1 MVPSVGRKSDAEIAK
16 MRSAGRIVA
25 EVLALVEE
33 SLAPGIS
40 TADIDSMAERH
51 IRAAGGI
58 PSFLGYL
65 GGRRYDAS
73 HPHAYKATTCISI
86 DHEIVHGIPGRR
98 TIARG
103 QVVSVDVGVI
113 YDGWNGDG
121 ARTFVCGGREAGSAQ
136 ALALIDATRLAL
148 MAGIG
153 AALPG
158 ARVRDIGAAVEAVGR
173 EGGFGIVRGYGGH
186 GIGEQ
191 MHEDPSVLNFAT
203 DYPDA
208 RVVLEPG
215 MCLAIEPMFT
225 AGGERTKTLR
235 DGWTVVT
242 ADRSLAAHF
251 EHTIAVR
258 ADGPE
263 ILTRV

>member
-1 MVPSVGRKSDAEIAK
+1 MEITRKSAAEIAK

-33 SLAPGIS
+33 ALVPGIS
-40 TADIDSMAERH
+40 TAEIDRMAERH

-86 DHEIVHGIPGRR
+86 DHEIVHGIPGNRE
-98 TIARG
+98 IKRG
-103 QVVSVDVGVI
+103 AVVSVDVGAI

-121 ARTFVCGGREAGSAQ
+121 ARTFICGGRESGTPAAIT
-136 ALALIDATRLAL
+136 LVDTTRLAL
-148 MAGIG
+148 MAGI
-153 AALPG
+153 AASQPG
-158 ARVRDIGAAVEAVGR
+158 NRVGDIGAAVEAIGS
-173 EGGFGIVRGYGGH
+173 EAGLGIVRGYGGH
-186 GIGEQ
+186 GIGQ
-191 MHEDPSVLNFAT
+191 LMHEDPSVLNFET

-208 RVVLEPG
+208 RVRLEPG
-215 MCLAIEPMFT
+215 ICLAIEPMFMT
-225 AGGERTKTLR
+225 GGEKTRTLK

-242 ADRSLAAHF
+242 ADHSLAAHF
-251 EHTIAVR
+251 EHTITIT

-263 ILTRV
+263 ILTKV

>member
-1 MVPSVGRKSDAEIAK
+1 MEITRKSTAELAK

-33 SLAPGIS
+33 QLVPGIS
-40 TADIDSMAERH
+40 TAEIDRLAERH
-51 IRAAGGI
+51 IRASGGI

-73 HPHAYKATTCISI
+73 HPHAYKASTCISI
-86 DHEIVHGIPGRR
+86 DHEIVHGIPGNREIRR
-98 TIARG
+98 GA
-103 QVVSVDVGVI
+103 VVSVDVGVI

-121 ARTFVCGGREAGSAQ
+121 ARTFVCGGREAGSDA
-136 ALALIDATRLAL
+136 ANALIDTTRLAL
-148 MAGIG
+148 MAGI
-153 AALPG
+153 AAAQAG
-158 ARVRDIGAAVEAVGR
+158 HRVRDVGAAVEAIGR
-173 EGGFGIVRGYGGH
+173 EGGYGIVRGYGGH
-186 GIGEQ
+186 GIGRL

-208 RVVLEPG
+208 RVKLEPG
-215 MCLAIEPMFT
+215 MCLAIEPMFMT
-225 AGGERTKTLR
+225 GAEKTRTLK

-242 ADRSLAAHF
+242 ADHSLAAHF
-251 EHTIAVR
+251 EHTIAVH
-258 ADGPE
+258 DEGPE

>member
-1 MVPSVGRKSDAEIAK
+1 MEITRKSAAEIAK

-40 TADIDSMAERH
+40 TADIDRLAEEH
-51 IRAAGGI
+51 IRASGGI

-86 DHEIVHGIPGRR
+86 DHEIVHGIPGNREVRR
-98 TIARG
+98 GA
-103 QVVSVDVGVI
+103 VVSVDVGVI
-113 YDGWNGDG
+113 YEGWNGDG
-121 ARTFVCGGREAGSAQ
+121 ARTFICGGREAGTPGAV
-136 ALALIDATRLAL
+136 ALVESTRLGL
-148 MAGIG
+148 MAGI
-153 AALPG
+153 AAARPG
-158 ARVRDIGAAVEAVGR
+158 NRVGDIGAAVEAIAR
-173 EGGFGIVRGYGGH
+173 EGGYGIVRGYGGH
-186 GIGEQ
+186 GIGRL
-191 MHEDPSVLNFAT
+191 MHEDPSVLNFAN

-208 RVVLEPG
+208 RVRLEPG
-215 MCLAIEPMFT
+215 MCLAIEPMFML
-225 AGGERTKTLR
+225 GGEKTKTLR

-251 EHTIAVR
+251 EHTVAITP
-258 ADGPE
+258 DGPD

>member
-1 MVPSVGRKSDAEIAK
+1 MEITRKSAAEVAK

-33 SLAPGIS
+33 SLTPGIS
-40 TADIDSMAERH
+40 TADIDRLAERH
-51 IRAAGGI
+51 IRAAGGV

-86 DHEIVHGIPGRR
+86 DHEIVHGIPGNRE
-98 TIARG
+98 IKRG

-121 ARTFVCGGREAGSAQ
+121 ARTFICGGREAGTAE
-136 ALALIDATRLAL
+136 ALALIDTTRLSL
-148 MAGIG
+148 MAGI
-153 AALPG
+153 AAAQPG
-158 ARVRDIGAAVEAVGR
+158 HRVADIGAAVEAIGH
-173 EGGFGIVRGYGGH
+173 EGGYGIVRGYGGH
-186 GIGEQ
+186 GIGQ
-191 MHEDPSVLNFAT
+191 LMHEDPSVLNFAT

-208 RVVLEPG
+208 RVKLEPG
-215 MCLAIEPMFT
+215 MCLAIEPMFMV
-225 AGGERTKTLR
+225 GGEKTKTLK

-242 ADRSLAAHF
+242 ADHSLAAHF
-251 EHTIAVR
+251 EHTITIHPE
-258 ADGPE
+258 GPE
-263 ILTRV
+263 ILTKV

>member
-1 MVPSVGRKSDAEIAK
+1 MEITRKSAAEIAK

-33 SLAPGIS
+33 TLAPGIS
-40 TADIDSMAERH
+40 TAEIDRLAERH
-51 IRAAGGI
+51 IRSAGGV

-86 DHEIVHGIPGRR
+86 DHEIVHGIPGSRDVK
-98 TIARG
+98 RG
-103 QVVSVDVGVI
+103 AVVSVDVGAI

-121 ARTFVCGGREAGSAQ
+121 ARTFICGGREAGTPE
-136 ALALIDATRLAL
+136 ALKLVDTTRLAL
-148 MAGIG
+148 MAGI
-153 AALPG
+153 AASQPG
-158 ARVRDIGAAVEAVGR
+158 NRVGDIGAAVEAIGR
-173 EGGFGIVRGYGGH
+173 EAGLGIVRGYGGH
-186 GIGEQ
+186 GIGQ
-191 MHEDPSVLNFAT
+191 LMHEDPSVLNFET

-208 RVVLEPG
+208 RVRLEPG
-215 MCLAIEPMFT
+215 ICLAIEPMFMT
-225 AGGERTKTLR
+225 GGEKTRTLK

-251 EHTIAVR
+251 EHTIVVT